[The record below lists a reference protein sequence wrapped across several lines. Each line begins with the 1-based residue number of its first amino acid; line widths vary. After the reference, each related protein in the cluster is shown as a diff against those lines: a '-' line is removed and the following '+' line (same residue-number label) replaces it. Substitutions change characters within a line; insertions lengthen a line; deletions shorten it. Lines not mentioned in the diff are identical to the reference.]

1 MQYIKHVFLITL
13 LSLTSYTASAKDGD
27 FMGKVRFDKPSSNNV
42 SLQRYMANGSID
54 KSHSGVLI
62 KQKTGMLTFSEKLLS
77 AADK

>member
-1 MQYIKHVFLITL
+1 MKYIKHVFLITI

-27 FMGKVRFDKPSSNNV
+27 FMGKVSFDNAKMNNV
-42 SLQRYMANGSID
+42 SLQRYRVNRSID

-62 KQKTGMLTFSEKLLS
+62 KQKLVMLTFQQKLLS